1 MRIKETA
8 ALSGMDGAA
17 FRFCLYKSLF
27 FGYDKKK
34 ARERK
39 CRIIMTPIQLITGN
53 LCSLIAMFTD
63 SISNTRKTTRAVLLF
78 QSISQGLYGI
88 GSVVLGGYSGAVQNA
103 VSILRN
109 FVAIRKIN
117 SKVLQWALAILG
129 VALGVCFN
137 NLGLVGWLPIVA
149 NLEYTLA
156 VFYFKDNQ
164 RALKI
169 AFLVTVAL
177 FGIFN
182 GFIYNVVGVVTNSV
196 VLITGI
202 VALARK
208 ENQEDSYGKP

>member
-1 MRIKETA
+1 
-8 ALSGMDGAA
+8 
-17 FRFCLYKSLF
+17 
-27 FGYDKKK
+27 
-34 ARERK
+34 
-39 CRIIMTPIQLITGN
+39 MTPIQLITGN